1 MAAGGNANVNN
12 LAQTIFQQPGFGE
25 TINSILTAANQKQ
38 SCFLL
43 LLKSRSARGVSHDAA
58 FMGNFLTVSHTC

>member
-1 MAAGGNANVNN
+1 MAAGGNVNVNN
-12 LAQTIFQQPGFGE
+12 IAQTIFQHPAFGE

-43 LLKSRSARGVSHDAA
+43 LLKSRSARRVSHDTA
-58 FMGNFLTVSHTC
+58 FMGNFLAISHTY